1 VSSAELLSKHHFLW
15 ILIVPPPKKRRL
27 PQLSVFRPF
36 RERHFAHQ
44 PWLNPLSFLWDFLGF
59 ATGDLSGRQLLVIRL
74 PPTKQRTVRSEDDRN
89 FST

>member
-15 ILIVPPPKKRRL
+15 ILIFPPPKKRRL

-44 PWLNPLSFLWDFLGF
+44 PWLNPLSFLWDFFGICDRRF
-59 ATGDLSGRQLLVIRL
+59 IGQAAARYST
-74 PPTKQRTVRSEDDRN
+74 PTDKSADRSK
-89 FST
+89 